1 MTEQRF
7 GECDGYF
14 RRDGAAAL
22 ASNPNPCNPGGAG
35 EGPADP
41 AAVAHFRRLLA
52 RHPAM
57 AARHSAARLLAK
69 HAPEALLRG
78 IAVRTP
84 PLDSAFC
91 CLPMCRMLKDL
102 GAAVEQPLCL
112 PLKRAP

>member
-1 MTEQRF
+1 MADRAAGALQAAATEQRF

-14 RRDGAAAL
+14 RRDTAAAGGAA
-22 ASNPNPCNPGGAG
+22 

-41 AAVAHFRRLLA
+41 AAVAYFRRLLA

-78 IAVRTP
+78 IAVRIALAGLCT
-84 PLDSAFC
+84 LLFAT
-91 CLPMCRMLKDL
+91 LP
-102 GAAVEQPLCL
+102 GT
-112 PLKRAP
+112 